1 MDKIRKNI
9 NPKNFLK
16 NAKQEFPSQSLK
28 VSLKNTT
35 TWEIKTW
42 TSNLNLCVPKK
53 THPNYSV
60 GSDQD
65 EAEIQYDQ

>member
-1 MDKIRKNI
+1 MQS
-9 NPKNFLK
+9 KNFHPK
-16 NAKQEFPSQSLK
+16 VWK

-35 TWEIKTW
+35 TWKIKTW

-53 THPNYSV
+53 THPNYSF

-65 EAEIQYDQ
+65 EAEIQYGQ

>member
-1 MDKIRKNI
+1 MQS
-9 NPKNFLK
+9 KNFHPK
-16 NAKQEFPSQSLK
+16 VWK

-35 TWEIKTW
+35 TWKIKTW

-53 THPNYSV
+53 THPNYSF